1 MDRIMFVND
10 IYNLSINKDE
20 GKEKDIILNVE
31 MANGEIFNTK
41 MSKEYTIIDG
51 IWFTEVSK
59 RVEFSVTNLEFVEQ
73 MEFECRRDSSWGSI
87 YSAPME
93 ELGNC
98 ELKFVKSIYDLDE
111 NNYNQFSIIEV
122 FDNENDITIK
132 LKEIV
137 QDEKDKFL
145 SRSEIRSKVTEI
157 GKNIDTK
164 MFWKYYLLQLID
176 NLLEQG
182 KDEYNIK
189 ITENNIDEVVNKIMS
204 VDELWDTI
212 DNVMSNLIEK
222 YETKFLGENL

>member
-1 MDRIMFVND
+1 MDKIMFVND

-20 GKEKDIILNVE
+20 RKEKNIILNVE

-137 QDEKDKFL
+137 KDEKDKFL
-145 SRSEIRSKVTEI
+145 SRSEIRNKVTEI
-157 GKNIDTK
+157 GKNIDTN
-164 MFWKYYLLQLID
+164 MFQKYYLLQLID

>member
-1 MDRIMFVND
+1 MDKIMFVND

-20 GKEKDIILNVE
+20 GKEKNIILNVE

-59 RVEFSVTNLEFVEQ
+59 RVEFSTTNLEFVEQ

-137 QDEKDKFL
+137 KDEKDKFL
-145 SRSEIRSKVTEI
+145 SHSEIRSKVTEI

-212 DNVMSNLIEK
+212 DDVMSNLIEK

>member
-20 GKEKDIILNVE
+20 GKEKNIILNVE

-59 RVEFSVTNLEFVEQ
+59 RVEFSVTNLEFVEE

-212 DNVMSNLIEK
+212 DDVMSNLIEK

>member
-59 RVEFSVTNLEFVEQ
+59 RVEFSVTNLEFVEE

-98 ELKFVKSIYDLDE
+98 ELKFIKSIYDLDE

-212 DNVMSNLIEK
+212 DDVMSNLIEK

>member
-59 RVEFSVTNLEFVEQ
+59 RVEFPTTNLEFVEE
-73 MEFECRRDSSWGSI
+73 MEFECRRDNSWGSI

-204 VDELWDTI
+204 VDELWDTVDDI
-212 DNVMSNLIEK
+212 MSNLIEK

>member
-1 MDRIMFVND
+1 MDKIMFVND

-20 GKEKDIILNVE
+20 GKEKNIILNVE
-31 MANGEIFNTK
+31 MENGEIFNTK

-73 MEFECRRDSSWGSI
+73 MEFECRRDSNWGSI

-132 LKEIV
+132 LKEIIK
-137 QDEKDKFL
+137 DEKDKFL
-145 SRSEIRSKVTEI
+145 SRSEIRNKVTEI

-212 DNVMSNLIEK
+212 DDVMSNLIEK

>member
-1 MDRIMFVND
+1 MDKIMFVND

-20 GKEKDIILNVE
+20 GKEKNIILNVE

-137 QDEKDKFL
+137 KDEKDKFL